1 MAVSFRLE
9 STGAPGMD
17 ALEGNV
23 QRALDQVRGRVDT
36 LNAYSPAAP
45 ADWTGSPP
53 TTLAEALDRIA
64 AALGPIA

>member
-1 MAVSFRLE
+1 VSFRLE
-9 STGAPGMD
+9 STGTPGMD

-36 LNAYSPAAP
+36 LTAYAPASP
-45 ADWTGSPP
+45 ADWTGTPP
-53 TTLAEALDRIA
+53 ATLAEALDRIA